1 MRTWLPILLLLAA
14 GGAAFVLWSEDLPEG
29 GIQGLEPGRTNT
41 AQATADRDFEET
53 EGSRRERVERAP
65 GDPVPVGSDGA
76 TLDPTLA
83 ELDPEEA
90 AERQRILELREE
102 NLLRRRAQ
110 LEKSFAGRATRI
122 ANDLNLGTGA
132 EVEILKVY
140 MEEHDRLAALRK
152 AFAEGPRTL
161 TDRDQFRAAMAAMPQ
176 EREAAFRRLFGEEV
190 SRRIVAYVDD
200 WGREELE
207 MEHAVHG
214 EH

>member
-1 MRTWLPILLLLAA
+1 MRTWLPLLVLLVAGSAA
-14 GGAAFVLWSEDLPEG
+14 LALWPEDLPEG
-29 GIQGLEPGRTNT
+29 GVQGLAPGRAHPAEAAAARGVEGTG
-41 AQATADRDFEET
+41 
-53 EGSRRERVERAP
+53 GSRRESVESDS
-65 GDPVPVGSDGA
+65 GDPLRGGA
-76 TLDPTLA
+76 GGAALDPTLA

-90 AERQRILELREE
+90 AERQRILALREE
-102 NLLRRRAQ
+102 NLRRRRAQ

-132 EVEILKVY
+132 ELEILRVY
-140 MEEHDRLAALRK
+140 LEEHDRLAALRRT
-152 AFAEGPRTL
+152 FAESQRTI

-176 EREAAFRRLFGEEV
+176 EREAAFVRLFGEEV
-190 SRRIVAYVDD
+190 AGRIVAYVDA

>member
-1 MRTWLPILLLLAA
+1 MRTWLPILLLFAA
-14 GGAAFVLWSEDLPEG
+14 GVAALVLWPEDLPEG
-29 GIQGLEPGRTNT
+29 GVQGLEPGRANPPEAA
-41 AQATADRDFEET
+41 AQRGVEGAG
-53 EGSRRERVERAP
+53 GSRRESVERDPA
-65 GDPVPVGSDGA
+65 DPVPGGSDGA
-76 TLDPTLA
+76 ALDPALA

-90 AERQRILELREE
+90 AERQRVLALREE
-102 NLLRRRAQ
+102 NLRRRRAQ

-132 EVEILKVY
+132 ELEIVKVY
-140 MEEHDRLAALRK
+140 MEEHDRLTALRK
-152 AFAEGPRTL
+152 AFAQGPRTL

-176 EREAAFRRLFGEEV
+176 EREAAFTRLFGEEV
-190 SRRIVAYVDD
+190 AGRIVAYVDD